1 MATQQAK
8 EKMANCK
15 KLIEVALPVK
25 EISAESVRDKSIR
38 HGHISTLH
46 LWWARRPLPVC
57 RAVVFASLVPDPCDE
72 NCPQAFRDAVAD
84 LLGSGRN
91 PGDPYKPYKDIPYT
105 AAADPMEDNHRN
117 RLLMFIGKFSDTWI
131 HNEQHGK
138 TTPSKEQLSDY
149 SLIKWES
156 KNNDRIIGKA
166 RKLIWVA
173 HNAEEA
179 VKKGLAPPDYPLLAA
194 EFDAAWAAIQG
205 AEAALY
211 ATPDRHLDMPD
222 VQSKEKALQDAIES
236 FLDRMPRVFDP
247 FAGGGAIP
255 LEAARLGCRTF
266 ANDLNPVAHIIE
278 KASLEFPQKYS
289 KPIVYSL
296 TEFEKLYGEETLQ
309 TIAPEDL
316 IYKNGKIS
324 GVRIA
329 NRLAFD
335 VEFYAKKLLAMTEAE
350 IGHLYPADEKGN
362 KPVAYYWARVATCAN
377 PSCRAQVP
385 LLKQFYLVNK
395 DGKKIYLSP
404 IINGKEIS
412 FEIKKGICE
421 YIGWN
426 NRVTLNCPICGSIT
440 DTSSLKQQFRNGQ
453 ISERLLATIMEA
465 TNNKEYRL
473 PTRTELEIINNV
485 PIASERPTEKLAAG
499 NKRDIILAG
508 WGINAYGE
516 MFSSRQQLLMQKLLS
531 CFSRLKQVKN
541 DQYYNA
547 IYHLLGILI
556 SRISVANT
564 KFGVWHT
571 GRETLERP
579 MGRQSLPM
587 VFDFPESNPFCSSSG
602 SYVNQLEWIV
612 RYIDNESSH
621 PFTVTCNNASSSEAT
636 QIEPKS
642 MYAVITDPPY
652 YDAIAY
658 ADLSDFFYV
667 WLKRSL
673 SDIYPFM
680 FAFPQTPKTEEC
692 TSLKHYHHGNDKEAK
707 GHFENK
713 LLQIFSIIEK
723 QTSGLISIMF
733 AHQSTEA
740 WTTLCN
746 SIINANMN
754 ITGSWANDTEM
765 TGALKT
771 DKAFLASSVTVACR
785 PSQRQ
790 GTGEFRRVR
799 SAIEERVRHQVKY
812 LYELGFRGAD
822 LLTACFGQA
831 VSVFGQYEHVEKADG
846 SEVTVAELLEMARE
860 AAFNAIVSD
869 IATDDATRFYIGWLN
884 LFGFSPA
891 EHDEIRR
898 VTQIGLTIE
907 VNDLLYHH
915 ILFRH
920 GNQESLAGYKQRIQA
935 NPKLGENP
943 DSFAIDQAHRMM
955 HLFHN
960 AARASL
966 VEFIRLHAPTAQ
978 HILWRVLTSL
988 AEVLPKGS
996 EDEKAATGLLANQ
1009 ENLLREVKSQP
1020 ESTTEQMGIEL

>member
-1 MATQQAK
+1 
-8 EKMANCK
+8 MANCK

-105 AAADPMEDNHRN
+105 AAADPMEDNLRN

-138 TTPSKEQLSDY
+138 TTPSREQLSDY

-179 VKKGLAPPDYPLLAA
+179 ISMGLTSPDYPGLAA
-194 EFDAAWAAIQG
+194 EFDAAWAAIQA
-205 AEAALY
+205 AETALY
-211 ATPDRHLDMPD
+211 AAPDRHLDSPD
-222 VQSKEKALQDAIES
+222 VQAKEKALQDAIES
-236 FLDRMPRVFDP
+236 FLERMPRVFDP

-278 KASLEFPQKYS
+278 KASLEFPQKYG

-296 TEFEKLYGEETLQ
+296 AEFEKLYGGETLQ

-316 IYKNGKIS
+316 IYKNGQIS

-362 KPVAYYWARVATCAN
+362 KPVAYYWARVATGAN
-377 PSCRAQVP
+377 PSCRAEVP
-385 LLKQFYLVNK
+385 LLKQFYMVNK
-395 DGKKIYLSP
+395 NTQKIYLSP
-404 IINGKEIS
+404 IIKGKEIS
-412 FEIKKGICE
+412 FKIEKGICKIE
-421 YIGWN
+421 GWN
-426 NRVTLNCPICGSIT
+426 QRASLCCPVCGNIT
-440 DTSSLKQQFRNGQ
+440 DTKALKEQFKSGKS
-453 ISERLLATIMEA
+453 SERLLVKIIESKDG
-465 TNNKEYRL
+465 KEYLL
-473 PTRTELEIINNV
+473 PSKEDFEILKNIPHNQE
-485 PIASERPTEKLAAG
+485 IPTERMEVG
-499 NKRDIILAG
+499 NIRNFNTPG
-508 WGINAYGE
+508 WGIDSYAQI
-516 MFSSRQQLLMQKLLS
+516 FSPRQLLLMQMLISNLHKTREILQIKETKYVDTIMVILS
-531 CFSRLKQVKN
+531 VLINRISPRQTN
-541 DQYYNA
+541 
-547 IYHLLGILI
+547 LGIWDI
-556 SRISVANT
+556 T
-564 KFGVWHT
+564 
-571 GRETLERP
+571 RETIAHIF
-579 MGRQSLPM
+579 GRQAIPM
-587 VFDFPESNPFCSSSG
+587 VFDYPESNPFCSSSG
-602 SYVNQLEWIV
+602 SASNQLDWII
-612 RYIDNESSH
+612 RFIESESTH
-621 PFTVTCNNASSSEAT
+621 PFFVNCSNASSGEVNMFSQKALN
-636 QIEPKS
+636 S
-642 MYAVITDPPY
+642 VITDPPY

-658 ADLSDFFYV
+658 ADLSDFFYI
-667 WLKRSL
+667 WHKRAL
-673 SDIYPFM
+673 SEIYPFL
-680 FAFPQTPKTEEC
+680 FAFPKTPKAEEC
-692 TSLKHYHHGNDKEAK
+692 TALKHHHDGIDEKAK
-707 GHFENK
+707 KHFEDK
-713 LLQIFSIIEK
+713 LLQIFTSIEK
-723 QTSGLISIMF
+723 QTDGIVSIMF

-746 SIINANMN
+746 SIINAGMN
-754 ITGSWANDTEM
+754 ITGSWANETEM
-765 TGALKT
+765 TMALKT
-771 DKAFLASSVTVACR
+771 DMASLTSSVTVACR

-812 LYELGFRGAD
+812 LYELGFRGGD

-831 VSVFGQYEHVEKADG
+831 VSVFGQYERVEKADG
-846 SEVTVAELLEMARE
+846 SEVTVEELLEMARE

-869 IATDDATRFYIGWLN
+869 IATDDPTRFYIGWLN

-907 VNDLLYHH
+907 VNDLLHHH
-915 ILFRH
+915 ILFRQ

-935 NPKLGENP
+935 NPKLGENQ

-955 HLFHN
+955 HLFHG

-996 EDEKAATGLLANQ
+996 EDEKAAAGLLVNQ
-1009 ENLLREVKSQP
+1009 ESLLREVKSQP